1 MSKKYKNKDV
11 LIYLIKRLMEK
22 KSFYGKL
29 QVMKLMFL
37 IEHYDADSKTIRE
50 DSLLGNEYYIYYL
63 GPFSFEI
70 SKEFDRLKEE
80 DLKEEIKLDEDL
92 KKKVDFVIDNF
103 GMNDGRTLQKFC
115 LNLLNI
121 SIEEKGKYMGFKIKE
136 VLEIKRNQQIQS
148 YQNSSKI

>member
-37 IEHYDADSKTIRE
+37 IEHYDAETKTIRE

-63 GPFSFEI
+63 GPFSFEV

-80 DLKEEIKLDEDL
+80 DLKEEVKLDEDL
-92 KKKVDFVIDNF
+92 KKKADFVIDNF

-136 VLEIKRNQQIQS
+136 VLEIKRNQQVQS
-148 YQNSSKI
+148 YLNSSKI

>member
-1 MSKKYKNKDV
+1 MSKKNKNV
-11 LIYLIKRLMEK
+11 LIYLIKRLMNK
-22 KSFYGKL
+22 KSFHGKL

-37 IEHYDADSKTIRE
+37 IEHYDAETKTIRE

-63 GPFSFEI
+63 GPFSFEV

-103 GMNDGRTLQKFC
+103 GMNDGRNLQKFC

-121 SIEEKGKYMGFKIKE
+121 SMEEKGKYMGFKIKE
-136 VLEIKRNQQIQS
+136 VLEIKRNQQNQKCL
-148 YQNSSKI
+148 SST